1 MSTALRYRS
10 YGKINLYLDVLER
23 RGDGFHD
30 IETIFQSVD
39 LYDAMTFEARETG
52 VSLACDAPGLETD
65 GSNLICRAAAA
76 LQAATGSTAG
86 AHVTLEKRIPVAAG
100 MAGGSG
106 NAAAALIGLN
116 RLWRL
121 GLDGEALAA
130 IGLTLGSD
138 VPFCLRGGTM
148 AATGRGEVLTP
159 LAACDGVWFVLVHPE
174 LKVSTASV
182 YGSPHLVRNGSERPG
197 GKTARF
203 AQALDAYERRDWS
216 GLVSNTM
223 EQPVLREH
231 PELGDILYGLQEAGC
246 VTSAMSGSGPTL
258 FGVCADKDA
267 ALAVAT
273 AMGDLRTTIVRPAGA
288 GVVSEETET

>member
-1 MSTALRYRS
+1 MSTSLRYRS

-23 RGDGFHD
+23 RPDGFHD

-39 LYDAMTFEARETG
+39 LYDELTFEAREIG
-52 VSLACDAPGLETD
+52 VSLACDTPGLETD

-86 AHVTLEKRIPVAAG
+86 AHITLEKRIPVAAG

-106 NAAAALIGLN
+106 NAAAALIALN

-121 GLDGEALAA
+121 GLDGKSLAA
-130 IGLTLGSD
+130 IALTLGSD
-138 VPFCLRGGTM
+138 VPFCLRGGTA
-148 AATGRGEVLTP
+148 AATGRGEVLEP
-159 LAACDGVWFVLVHPE
+159 LAACEGVWFVLVHPE

-182 YGSPHLVRNGSERPG
+182 YGSPHLMRNGAERPG

-203 AQALDAYERRDWS
+203 EQALAAYGRRDWS
-216 GLVSNTM
+216 ALVSNTM
-223 EQPVLREH
+223 EQPVLRDH
-231 PELGDILYGLQEAGC
+231 PELGDILYQLREAGC

-258 FGVCADKDA
+258 FGLCADKER
-267 ALAVAT
+267 ALAAAV
-273 AMGDLRTTIVRPAGA
+273 AMGDLRTTITAPAGA
-288 GVVSEETET
+288 GVVAVEAE